1 MDQPVSWFHFTSFS
15 WLYLCISDSRESA
28 LNFFFSCNS
37 NLFYVE
43 RNFFKM
49 SKNCHCDRERDLNN
63 NYVGY
68 SNGCL
73 AANANNNNRNSS
85 ASTISAT
92 NTIVSNNNNN
102 NITNSTT
109 IIQGPKITQI
119 QAKVMFGS
127 IGAIKELRE
136 KEHAE
141 KARSTQAGRRH

>member
-1 MDQPVSWFHFTSFS
+1 
-15 WLYLCISDSRESA
+15 
-28 LNFFFSCNS
+28 
-37 NLFYVE
+37 
-43 RNFFKM
+43 M

-92 NTIVSNNNNN
+92 NNINSGNNNNN
-102 NITNSTT
+102 NNSNNT
-109 IIQGPKITQI
+109 IIQGPKLTQI

-127 IGAIKELRE
+127 IDAIKQLRE

>member
-1 MDQPVSWFHFTSFS
+1 
-15 WLYLCISDSRESA
+15 
-28 LNFFFSCNS
+28 
-37 NLFYVE
+37 
-43 RNFFKM
+43 M

-73 AANANNNNRNSS
+73 TANANNNRNSS
-85 ASTISAT
+85 ATTISAT
-92 NTIVSNNNNN
+92 NNIGSNN
-102 NITNSTT
+102 T

>member
-1 MDQPVSWFHFTSFS
+1 VIEPVLRSLSFRVC
-15 WLYLCISDSRESA
+15 LKKKFFCFKNIIKNISK
-28 LNFFFSCNS
+28 
-37 NLFYVE
+37 
-43 RNFFKM
+43 KM

-63 NYVGY
+63 NYVGF
-68 SNGCL
+68 NGFT
-73 AANANNNNRNSS
+73 AANANNNRNSS

-92 NTIVSNNNNN
+92 NNIGSNN
-102 NITNSTT
+102 T

>member
-1 MDQPVSWFHFTSFS
+1 
-15 WLYLCISDSRESA
+15 
-28 LNFFFSCNS
+28 
-37 NLFYVE
+37 
-43 RNFFKM
+43 M

-63 NYVGY
+63 NYVGF
-68 SNGCL
+68 NGFT
-73 AANANNNNRNSS
+73 AANANNNRNSS

-92 NTIVSNNNNN
+92 NNIGSNN
-102 NITNSTT
+102 T

>member
-1 MDQPVSWFHFTSFS
+1 M
-15 WLYLCISDSRESA
+15 YLCVHHLKEKSSEGVKKKH
-28 LNFFFSCNS
+28 L
-37 NLFYVE
+37 
-43 RNFFKM
+43 KM

-73 AANANNNNRNSS
+73 STSPNNNRNSS
-85 ASTISAT
+85 ATT
-92 NTIVSNNNNN
+92 LCNNN
-102 NITNSTT
+102 NISNTASA

-141 KARSTQAGRRH
+141 KARSQAGRRH